1 MSMGITLEEIC
12 HWIYVGARTVS
23 MELGLIKDKGTKNS
37 NVETVKRWELG
48 TIVANGVEDQPSEDE
63 DQLMGNEDQPT
74 EDKNQPMED
83 EVSPKEVNCIT
94 GKEEERSI
102 TSLVH

>member
-1 MSMGITLEEIC
+1 
-12 HWIYVGARTVS
+12 
-23 MELGLIKDKGTKNS
+23 
-37 NVETVKRWELG
+37 
-48 TIVANGVEDQPSEDE
+48 
-63 DQLMGNEDQPT
+63 MGNEDQPT

-102 TSLVH
+102 NLLVHQKIQMLINMLVL